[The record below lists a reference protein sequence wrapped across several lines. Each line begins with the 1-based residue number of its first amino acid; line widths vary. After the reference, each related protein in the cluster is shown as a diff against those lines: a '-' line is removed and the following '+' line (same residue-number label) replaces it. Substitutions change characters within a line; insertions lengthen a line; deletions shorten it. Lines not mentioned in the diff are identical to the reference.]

1 MKCTNC
7 GFESE
12 MDYPVCPQCQA
23 QLQANPAAEKILG
36 ILKDSL
42 FLAVCILMSAV
53 CGLSFIAGSV
63 PLINVLIT
71 IFLWLTYAQSKKGI
85 ADPKHLR
92 CISGAVY
99 ANYVITYVLA
109 GLVAL
114 MGVIFGAVFGM
125 AFSDA
130 NMIDSI
136 VSGLGD
142 VDVSL
147 VTDLLS
153 TLPGIIVTVA
163 FILAAAIIIVLNVFS
178 LRYIYRFAKSVYQS
192 IEAGELELKHTGAAK
207 IWLFI
212 YGGFT
217 VIAFLTNLGG
227 DLIPALCSA
236 AEAAAA
242 IIAGVLINKHFSEP
256 VAPRIEMQ

>member
-1 MKCTNC
+1 MKCPNC
-7 GFESE
+7 GFEGE
-12 MDYPVCPQCQA
+12 LTYPVCPQCQA
-23 QLQANPAAEKILG
+23 QLQTNPAAEKILG
-36 ILKDSL
+36 VLKDTL
-42 FLAVCILMSAV
+42 FLVICILMSAV
-53 CGLSFIAGSV
+53 CGLSFIVGNL

-114 MGVIFGAVFGM
+114 LGVIFGAVFEM
-125 AFSDA
+125 VFSDPELI
-130 NMIDSI
+130 NSI
-136 VSGLGD
+136 LSELGD
-142 VDVSL
+142 VDVAL

-163 FILAAAIIIVLNVFS
+163 FMLAAAIIIVVNVFS
-178 LRYIYRFAKSVYQS
+178 QRYIHRFAKSVYQS
-192 IEAGELELKHTGAAK
+192 IEAGKLEPKHTGAAK

-217 VIAFLTNLGG
+217 VITFLTNLGG

-242 IIAGVLINKHFSEP
+242 IIAGILINKHFSEP
-256 VAPRIEMQ
+256 AVPCIENQ

>member
-114 MGVIFGAVFGM
+114 MGVIFGAVFDM

-178 LRYIYRFAKSVYQS
+178 LRYIHRFAKSVYQS
-192 IEAGELELKHTGAAK
+192 VEAGKLELKHTGAAK

-242 IIAGVLINKHFSEP
+242 IIAGILINKHFSEP